1 MNHSLCPWISNLTD
15 CCLVICKLHI
25 AARAF
30 NLEILIANCFPLMIT
45 ISYHISITV
54 FETLHCSNME
64 QDRLVGRGNLHRRGR
79 RQRTIISNEV
89 RAIIVDHVVNRGFTM
104 AEAARLLQPN
114 LQRSTVSSIIRTFR
128 QENRA
133 IQIQAIFNRGQPGGG
148 RPHVLTDQQELAVVE
163 MVRARNDIRLSEIKQ
178 AIENSND
185 TFANVPSISLPTIA
199 RLLKKHQVSMKQIY
213 LVPFER
219 NNVRVKQLRSEY
231 IQRVMELDAAV
242 NHHKYIFVDEAGFNL
257 AKTRRRGRNL
267 IGQRA
272 TIQVPGQRGGNISM
286 CAAISED
293 GVVGCRPVLG
303 SYNTEHLI
311 VFLNELEQACQGE
324 DIVYVVVWDNVSFHH
339 AQLVQEWFQTHPRF
353 MTLYL
358 PPYSPFLNPIEEFFS
373 TWRWKVY
380 DRHPHEH
387 VSLLQAMCEACGDI
401 TAEQCQ
407 AWIRHAR
414 RFFPRCLN
422 NEDIHCDVDE
432 NLWPNVND
440 RLD

>member
-1 MNHSLCPWISNLTD
+1 MNHSLCPWIFNLTD

-45 ISYHISITV
+45 ISYHISRTV

-64 QDRLVGRGNLHRRGR
+64 QDRLVGRGNLHRRGGGA
-79 RQRTIISNEV
+79 QRTIISNEV

-104 AEAARLLQPN
+104 AEAARLVQPN
-114 LQRSTVSSIIRTFR
+114 LQRSTVSSIIQTFR
-128 QENRA
+128 QENR
-133 IQIQAIFNRGQPGGG
+133 INRRQPGGG
-148 RPHVLTDQQELAVVE
+148 RPRVLTDQQELAVVE

-311 VFLNELEQACQGE
+311 VF
-324 DIVYVVVWDNVSFHH
+324 F
-339 AQLVQEWFQTHPRF
+339 
-353 MTLYL
+353 
-358 PPYSPFLNPIEEFFS
+358 
-373 TWRWKVY
+373 K
-380 DRHPHEH
+380 
-387 VSLLQAMCEACGDI
+387 
-401 TAEQCQ
+401 
-407 AWIRHAR
+407 
-414 RFFPRCLN
+414 
-422 NEDIHCDVDE
+422 
-432 NLWPNVND
+432 
-440 RLD
+440 

>member
-45 ISYHISITV
+45 ISYHISRTV

-104 AEAARLLQPN
+104 AEAARLVQPN
-114 LQRSTVSSIIRTFR
+114 LQRSTVSSIIQTFP
-128 QENRA
+128 QENR
-133 IQIQAIFNRGQPGGG
+133 INRRQPGGG
-148 RPHVLTDQQELAVVE
+148 RPRVLTDQQELAVVE

-185 TFANVPSISLPTIA
+185 TFANVPSIS

-213 LVPFER
+213 LVPFES

-311 VFLNELEQACQGE
+311 VF
-324 DIVYVVVWDNVSFHH
+324 F
-339 AQLVQEWFQTHPRF
+339 
-353 MTLYL
+353 
-358 PPYSPFLNPIEEFFS
+358 
-373 TWRWKVY
+373 K
-380 DRHPHEH
+380 
-387 VSLLQAMCEACGDI
+387 
-401 TAEQCQ
+401 
-407 AWIRHAR
+407 
-414 RFFPRCLN
+414 
-422 NEDIHCDVDE
+422 
-432 NLWPNVND
+432 
-440 RLD
+440 

>member
-30 NLEILIANCFPLMIT
+30 NLEILIANCVPLMIT
-45 ISYHISITV
+45 ISYHISRTV

-64 QDRLVGRGNLHRRGR
+64 QDRLVGRGNLHRRGGGAPRQRGGLQRNVGR

-104 AEAARLLQPN
+104 AEAAR
-114 LQRSTVSSIIRTFR
+114 I
-128 QENRA
+128 NR
-133 IQIQAIFNRGQPGGG
+133 RQPGGG
-148 RPHVLTDQQELAVVE
+148 RPRVLTDQQELAVVD

-199 RLLKKHQVSMKQIY
+199 RLLKKHQVSMKQLY

-311 VFLNELEQACQGE
+311 VF
-324 DIVYVVVWDNVSFHH
+324 F
-339 AQLVQEWFQTHPRF
+339 
-353 MTLYL
+353 
-358 PPYSPFLNPIEEFFS
+358 
-373 TWRWKVY
+373 
-380 DRHPHEH
+380 
-387 VSLLQAMCEACGDI
+387 
-401 TAEQCQ
+401 
-407 AWIRHAR
+407 
-414 RFFPRCLN
+414 
-422 NEDIHCDVDE
+422 
-432 NLWPNVND
+432 
-440 RLD
+440 